1 MYISRK
7 LNNNVV
13 VGRDDSDQEVIIMG
27 KGIAFQRKVGEEIP
41 TGLID
46 KIYTLSDPDVS
57 NKFQELVSNIPLE
70 YMNLCDEIISYAK
83 TSLGKRIN
91 EIIYISLTDHIFMS
105 IERFL
110 NGVVVKNALLWDI
123 KRFYKDEF
131 AVGMKALEL
140 IENQFK
146 VKLPEDEAG
155 FIALHVVNAQLDEDI
170 PVIYDITK
178 VMQEISNIVKYH
190 FSISFDED
198 SVYYYRFI
206 THLKFFAQRLFNQQ
220 ELDSH
225 AEDEFLTI
233 IREKYSDA
241 YICVQTIKD
250 FIEKKYD
257 YLLSSEEQ
265 LYLTI
270 HVAKIVNETKRKTTS
285 KNND

>member
-13 VGRDDSDQEVIIMG
+13 VARDDLEQEVIVMG

-41 TGLID
+41 AELID
-46 KIYTLSDPDVS
+46 KVYTLSDPDVS
-57 NKFQELVSNIPLE
+57 NKFQELVSSIPLE
-70 YMNLCDEIISYAK
+70 YMNLSDEIISYAK

-140 IENQFK
+140 IEKQFK
-146 VKLPEDEAG
+146 VRLPEDEAG

-170 PVIYDITK
+170 PVVYDITK

-220 ELDSH
+220 ELDNH
-225 AEDEFLTI
+225 TEDEFLTI
-233 IREKYSDA
+233 IREKYSEA
-241 YICVQTIKD
+241 FICVQIIKD

-257 YLLSSEEQ
+257 YLLSGEEQ

-270 HVAKIVNETKRKTTS
+270 HVAKIVNETRMKQA
-285 KNND
+285 KNTD

>member
-1 MYISRK
+1 MYIIRK

-13 VGRDDSDQEVIIMG
+13 VGIDDTEQEVIVMG

-41 TGLID
+41 SELID

-57 NKFQELVSNIPLE
+57 NKFQELVANIPLE
-70 YMNLCDEIISYAK
+70 YMNLSDEIISYAK

-91 EIIYISLTDHIFMS
+91 DVIYISLTDHIFMS

-140 IENQFK
+140 IEEQFK
-146 VKLPEDEAG
+146 VSLPEDEAG
-155 FIALHVVNAQLDEDI
+155 FIALHIVNAQLDEDI

-220 ELDSH
+220 ELDNRT
-225 AEDEFLTI
+225 EDEFLTI
-233 IREKYSDA
+233 IREKYREA
-241 YICVQTIKD
+241 FVCVQIIKD

-257 YLLSSEEQ
+257 YLLSGEEQ

-270 HVAKIVNETKRKTTS
+270 HIAKIVNETKRKETN
-285 KNND
+285 NND

>member
-13 VGRDDSDQEVIIMG
+13 VARDDLEQEVIVMG

-41 TGLID
+41 AELID
-46 KIYTLSDPDVS
+46 KVYTLSDPDVS
-57 NKFQELVSNIPLE
+57 NKFQELVSSIPLE
-70 YMNLCDEIISYAK
+70 YMNLSDEIISYAK
-83 TSLGKRIN
+83 TNLGKRIN

-131 AVGMKALEL
+131 AVGMKALDL
-140 IENQFK
+140 IEEQFK
-146 VKLPEDEAG
+146 VRLPEDEAG

-170 PVIYDITK
+170 PVVYDITK

-220 ELDSH
+220 ELDNH
-225 AEDEFLTI
+225 TEDEFLTI
-233 IREKYSDA
+233 IREKYSEA
-241 YICVQTIKD
+241 FICVQIIKD

-257 YLLSSEEQ
+257 YLLSGEEQ

-270 HVAKIVNETKRKTTS
+270 HVAKIVNETRMKQA
-285 KNND
+285 KNTD